1 MSVENVPV
9 RLSRLLL
16 AKAIKTPDPDEKDA
30 EPWMKSIIFHQ
41 SHITPDMRTALF
53 QPRRQA
59 NQKRNHH
66 HQSPSPGKSQ
76 DMITSKGPTFTDYAI

>member
-1 MSVENVPV
+1 MSIENVPV

-41 SHITPDMRTALF
+41 PHITPDMRTALF
-53 QPRRQA
+53 HPRRQA
-59 NQKRNHH
+59 YNKRDRRRY
-66 HQSPSPGKSQ
+66 SSPGKLWHGYFQ
-76 DMITSKGPTFTDYAI
+76 KV